1 MNDDHCSYSLTIH
14 VCLNVHSLPSEGG
27 ARGDSVISP
36 LIVEAILRQ
45 SPPPIAGGP
54 SAEEDNTTVL
64 PSSSPR
70 STPDRDHGFAEETN
84 HLPST
89 TEEHLV
95 TGRLQSASRASPLGS
110 VLDAVT
116 VPLSSEPDVLLGDH
130 DATTPP
136 QRHSPA
142 GSVHSSSL
150 FSSGLPSPIMS
161 PRGRSQSDTGVPL
174 VSRGSPPGSLHTLP
188 LRPQSLGGSVPSA
201 TGLLTTRRSPSAPI
215 ATGAEMS
222 PVSPIERQSPTGS
235 NHSSSVRPQGG
246 VEIVDLLQ
254 QEDDSRHSSQRSTP
268 VVSALLGS
276 GAASPRVALSANSQ
290 PRHQTSEH
298 SSPRLRTSDVGS
310 STELLMET
318 AYRQATP
325 PAPSRTE
332 TTSPTPPVLP
342 GHRVSEHYTPIANS
356 PRNRPFASRSP
367 TELLTETTYR
377 HGVVVSP
384 LVPSTDSRLHHHD
397 SGNSTPLVNSPRHTS
412 GAQSPSE
419 LLVETS
425 HTAVSSRTAMSP
437 MLPSRGS
444 KISHQERG
452 NGTSLPQSPR
462 HRVSGTGMPSETPS
476 VPTQGDPSRGSKG
489 QSPASSSHTHSEHSP
504 ARVFSPP
511 LSRESVIPS
520 HSSAF
525 AAVTGDHGSYSRSLP
540 SEAEVL
546 RQERD
551 SLARELRQRTAHYEA
566 ELKRFK
572 SRNEDLEQQ
581 MLSIEV
587 IEQQLN
593 HSFL

>member
-1 MNDDHCSYSLTIH
+1 MLLLLLIVNDDHCSYTLTVH
-14 VCLNVHSLPSEGG
+14 FCLCVHSLASEGG
-27 ARGDSVISP
+27 TRDDSVISP
-36 LIVEAILRQ
+36 LIFEAVLRQ
-45 SPPPIAGGP
+45 SSPPILSGP
-54 SAEEDNTTVL
+54 SAEEDNTTVP
-64 PSSSPR
+64 PSSSPH
-70 STPDRDHGFAEETN
+70 STSGRDHSFAEETN

-89 TEEHLV
+89 AEENLV
-95 TGRLQSASRASPLGS
+95 TGHLQSVSRASPLGS

-116 VPLSSEPDVLLGDH
+116 VPLSSEPDALLGDH
-130 DATTPP
+130 VSTTLP

-188 LRPQSLGGSVPSA
+188 LRPQSLGGSDPST
-201 TGLLTTRRSPSAPI
+201 TGLLTTWRSPCAPI
-215 ATGAEMS
+215 TTSAEMS
-222 PVSPIERQSPTGS
+222 PISPIQRQSPTGS
-235 NHSSSVRPQGG
+235 NHSGSTRPQGG

-254 QEDDSRHSSQRSTP
+254 QEDGSRHSSQRSTP
-268 VVSALLGS
+268 VVSGHRGS
-276 GAASPRVALSANSQ
+276 ATASPHVAQSANSQ

-298 SSPRLRTSDVGS
+298 SSPRHGTSDVCR
-310 STELLMET
+310 STQLLMET
-318 AYRQATP
+318 AYRQAAP
-325 PAPSRTE
+325 PGTTAPTV
-332 TTSPTPPVLP
+332 PVWP
-342 GHRVSEHYTPIANS
+342 GVSEHYTPIANN
-356 PRNRPFASRSP
+356 PRNRTSRSP
-367 TELLTETTYR
+367 TELLTETTHR

-384 LVPSTDSRLHHHD
+384 STGSHSHHHD
-397 SGNSTPLVNSPRHTS
+397 SENSTIHTS

-419 LLVETS
+419 LLVEMS
-425 HTAVSSRTAMSP
+425 HTAASSRTAMSP
-437 MLPSRGS
+437 IFPSRGS
-444 KISHQERG
+444 KERG
-452 NGTSLPQSPR
+452 NGTSLPQSPG
-462 HRVSGTGMPSETPS
+462 HRVSGTGMPSETPA
-476 VPTQGDPSRGSKG
+476 VPLQGGPSRRSYG
-489 QSPASSSHTHSEHSP
+489 QSPASSAHTHSEHSP

-525 AAVTGDHGSYSRSLP
+525 AAVTGDHGSYPRTLP

-587 IEQQLN
+587 IEQYLK
-593 HSFL
+593 HSFLQLRVLFF